1 MSAQV
6 TDDTNTIKARLS
18 ALLEA
23 VISKTKINPLFLP
36 TIKNL
41 ANNFLKDASEDDL
54 RIGIIELRDKY
65 IPWILG
71 EVSNDSGSNNG
82 K

>member
-1 MSAQV
+1 MSAPILE
-6 TDDTNTIKARLS
+6 DTNTIKARLS

-41 ANNFLKDASEDDL
+41 ANNFLKEASEDDL
-54 RIGIIELRDKY
+54 KTGIIELRGKY
-65 IPWILG
+65 IPWILN
-71 EVSNDSGSNNG
+71 EAPDENPH
-82 K
+82 KE

>member
-1 MSAQV
+1 MSAPNPTQPA
-6 TDDTNTIKARLS
+6 TIKARLS

-23 VISKTKINPLFLP
+23 VISKTKLNPLFLP

-54 RIGIIELRDKY
+54 RNGIIELREKY

-71 EVSNDSGSNNG
+71 EVSNEDTHQE
-82 K
+82 

>member
-1 MSAQV
+1 MSAPIQ
-6 TDDTNTIKARLS
+6 TEPATIKARIS

-23 VISKTKINPLFLP
+23 VISTTKINPLFLP

-54 RIGIIELRDKY
+54 KNGINELRDKY

-71 EVSNDSGSNNG
+71 EAHNEDTHQER
-82 K
+82 